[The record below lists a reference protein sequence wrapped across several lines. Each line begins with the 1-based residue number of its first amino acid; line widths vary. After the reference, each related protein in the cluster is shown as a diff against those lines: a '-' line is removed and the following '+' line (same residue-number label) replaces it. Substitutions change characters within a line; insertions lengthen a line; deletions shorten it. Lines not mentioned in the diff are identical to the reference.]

1 MSRHDDYETLEFKGS
16 PVRIVRD
23 FESMLLWLSL
33 TDLCQIIRHPQLGT
47 YNRAKRMCPSYCK
60 KLFKKSELYAILPLD
75 VASLVQHVRRE
86 SDKMERIC
94 SDLIEWAESL
104 KLEMPPE
111 PTPSELVPV
120 EPGITEQK
128 VLQVFDYKNN
138 SITFR
143 AANGRTYI
151 NATQMAKAFHKQPIE
166 WLRLAATGELRD
178 NLLKSGRSVSK
189 NQQVFTTRGKFGA
202 TWIEEDLALNFAQWL
217 SADFSSWCMDRIKE
231 LIEEGYAIM
240 PRPDDEVVE
249 EEPQNFKVPTT
260 MEEALTLALKQ
271 LKENEKLKQE
281 KKANQFKIDF
291 YNQFIENRD
300 WFKTMTIAEELKI
313 TANELNRFLR
323 ENRVLEGY
331 DTKKKEWII
340 CKGYATLQMD
350 VPYDWP
356 NKYGKTNRY
365 KTWKRWTKAGR
376 EYIIELWRAKH

>member
-1 MSRHDDYETLEFKGS
+1 
-16 PVRIVRD
+16 
-23 FESMLLWLSL
+23 
-33 TDLCQIIRHPQLGT
+33 
-47 YNRAKRMCPSYCK
+47 
-60 KLFKKSELYAILPLD
+60 
-75 VASLVQHVRRE
+75 
-86 SDKMERIC
+86 
-94 SDLIEWAESL
+94 
-104 KLEMPPE
+104 
-111 PTPSELVPV
+111 
-120 EPGITEQK
+120 
-128 VLQVFDYKNN
+128 
-138 SITFR
+138 
-143 AANGRTYI
+143 
-151 NATQMAKAFHKQPIE
+151 
-166 WLRLAATGELRD
+166 
-178 NLLKSGRSVSK
+178 
-189 NQQVFTTRGKFGA
+189 
-202 TWIEEDLALNFAQWL
+202 
-217 SADFSSWCMDRIKE
+217 MDRIKE

-291 YNQFIENRD
+291 YNQFID

-350 VPYDWP
+350 VPYDWT